1 MNKISWIIGGSSGIG
16 AALALELTK
25 NGESVCISS
34 SSLNSLEQ
42 KANEISKLTGKQIHY
57 IKADVSSYQ
66 QLSQA
71 AEEINEKYKR
81 IDRVIFMAGIYE
93 PMETDQMDPSLTAKI
108 IEVNLTGAFNTVN
121 SVLSII
127 KRQGF
132 GQIAICASLSGY
144 IGLPNSQP
152 YASTKAA
159 LINLAETLRIDLI
172 NKVDIKLIN
181 PGFVSTRLTDKNSFA
196 MPGLM
201 TPKEAAILIGR
212 GLNSGKFEIHFP
224 KKLSLI
230 LKAISLLPY
239 SISSTFLRI
248 LNSTKGI

>member
-1 MNKISWIIGGSSGIG
+1 MNKTSWIIGGSSGIG
-16 AALALELTK
+16 AALALELSK

-34 SSLNSLEQ
+34 SNFHSLER
-42 KANEISKLTGKQIHY
+42 KAKEISKLSGSEIHY
-57 IKADVSSYQ
+57 VKVDVSSID

-71 AEEINEKYKR
+71 AEEIIAKYKK
-81 IDRVIFMAGIYE
+81 IDRVVFMAGIYE
-93 PMETDQMDPSLTAKI
+93 PMETEHMDPALTAKI

-121 SVLSII
+121 CVLSII
-127 KRQGF
+127 RQQGF

-144 IGLPNSQP
+144 IGLPNAQP

-159 LINLAETLRIDLI
+159 LINFAETLRIDLI

-181 PGFVSTRLTDKNSFA
+181 PGFVSTRLTDKNSFK

-201 TPKEAAILIGR
+201 TPTEAAILICK
-212 GLNSGKFEIHFP
+212 GLNSRKFEIHFP
-224 KKLSLI
+224 KKLSLV

-239 SISSTFLRI
+239 SISSIFLRI
-248 LNSTKGI
+248 LKLK